1 MPVFRCEKMQKLERM
16 YKEKGKNYRETLEH
30 KIAHNAEASVFVR
43 PKEGYEV
50 DSTAMYLQGITPKSL
65 VSPSGNAP

>member
-1 MPVFRCEKMQKLERM
+1 MQKREAM
-16 YKEKGKNYRETLEH
+16 YKKKGDNYREKLEQ

-50 DSTAMYLQGITPKSL
+50 DSTCMYLQGISPKSL